1 MLGSVGL
8 AIYGLIVYLY
18 NFHND
23 IKHYS
28 PVWKFLS
35 VKIALFLSIWQRLVL
50 KGLQVRKLIVLDPD
64 QEHIDS
70 EDLIDN
76 LLVTLEMFILS
87 LIVRNC
93 YSYEDFK
100 TGIKEERER
109 HSRGILTIPHVL

>member
-18 NFHND
+18 NFHNE

-35 VKIALFLSIWQRLVL
+35 VKIALFLSIWQRIVL
-50 KGLQVRKLIVLDPD
+50 KILHVRLWIVLDKD
-64 QEHIDS
+64 EEHIDS

-76 LLVTLEMFILS
+76 LLVTLEMFVLS

-100 TGIKEERER
+100 GGLEEAARSETGF
-109 HSRGILTIPHVL
+109 LTLPGVL